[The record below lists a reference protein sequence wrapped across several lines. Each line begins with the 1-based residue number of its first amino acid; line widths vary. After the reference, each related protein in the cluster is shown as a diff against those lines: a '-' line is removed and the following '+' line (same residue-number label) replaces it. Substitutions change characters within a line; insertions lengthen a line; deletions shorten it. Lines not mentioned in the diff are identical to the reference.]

1 MGRQRF
7 DNDIDVER
15 FVRNWVGTQP
25 QTFFEEELK
34 KLLRRWK
41 KYVDLQGEYVQ

>member
-15 FVRNWVGTQP
+15 FVRNWVG
-25 QTFFEEELK
+25 TFFEEELK